1 MGNREHVIFFPDV
14 FNTTEA
20 EAGFAWTNAAAQKD
34 LRLEQCKNLLKPGK
48 KSPKPN
54 SLNPGMYKS
63 FH

>member
-20 EAGFAWTNAAAQKD
+20 EAGFACTNAAAQKD

-48 KSPKPN
+48 KKSQTDQLKPRN
-54 SLNPGMYKS
+54 V
-63 FH
+63 